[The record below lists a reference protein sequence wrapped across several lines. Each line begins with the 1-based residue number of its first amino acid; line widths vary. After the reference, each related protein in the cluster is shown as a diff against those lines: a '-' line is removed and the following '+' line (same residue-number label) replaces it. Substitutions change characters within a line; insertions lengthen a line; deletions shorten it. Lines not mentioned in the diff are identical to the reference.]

1 MDKLTAMRDYFEAM
15 VTYRTTS
22 IISTL
27 TRLQMLLLINKDKLK
42 PEEMDAE
49 INRLEDVRRMLEND
63 VSCVTKST
71 KNIP

>member
-27 TRLQMLLLINKDKLK
+27 TRLQMLLLTNKDKLK